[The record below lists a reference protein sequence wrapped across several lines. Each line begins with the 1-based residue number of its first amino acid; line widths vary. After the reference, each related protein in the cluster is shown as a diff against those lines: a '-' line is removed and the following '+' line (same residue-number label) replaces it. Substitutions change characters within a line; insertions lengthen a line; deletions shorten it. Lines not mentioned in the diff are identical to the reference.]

1 MQVFLETDRL
11 VLRRFSLADVD
22 NLVNLDADP
31 DVMRYVTGGIPT
43 SREEIQNEF
52 LPAFLDYY
60 QRYEGYGFWAA
71 IEKATG
77 EFLGWFHFR
86 PPPDAAP
93 GEVELGYR
101 LRKSAWGKGY
111 ATEGSRA
118 LIRKGFT
125 ELGVQRVVAETMA
138 VNQAS
143 RRVMEKAGL
152 KLVRTFHQ
160 PWPYPIDG
168 DEFGGVEYALDRAG
182 WQQQDTS
189 AGRLPA
195 ELRQPR
201 RTRPGRPVRPASS
214 IRAVDPSESGE
225 PPRPRRPR
233 PRPRAPPGPASQ
245 PPHAG
250 RTAPSGPR

>member
-1 MQVFLETDRL
+1 MEVFLETERL
-11 VLRRFSLADVD
+11 TLRRFTMADAGD
-22 NLVNLDADP
+22 LVSLDADP
-31 DVMRYVTGGIPT
+31 DVMRFVTGGIPT
-43 SREEIQNEF
+43 SREEIDTEF
-52 LPAFLDYY
+52 LPAFLGYY
-60 QRYEGYGFWAA
+60 QRYEGFGFWAA

-86 PPPDAAP
+86 PREDAAP

-125 ELGVQRVVAETMA
+125 KYGVQRVTAETMA
-138 VNQAS
+138 VNQGS

-168 DEFGGVEYALDRAG
+168 DQFGGVEYALDKAD
-182 WQQQDTS
+182 WQQQV
-189 AGRLPA
+189 
-195 ELRQPR
+195 Q
-201 RTRPGRPVRPASS
+201 SS
-214 IRAVDPSESGE
+214 GIMDR
-225 PPRPRRPR
+225 
-233 PRPRAPPGPASQ
+233 
-245 PPHAG
+245 
-250 RTAPSGPR
+250 

>member
-1 MQVFLETDRL
+1 M
-11 VLRRFSLADVD
+11 ANAD

-31 DVMRYVTGGIPT
+31 DVMRFVTGGIPT

-52 LPAFLDYY
+52 LPVFLAYY
-60 QRYEGYGFWAA
+60 QRYEGFGFWAA
-71 IEKATG
+71 TEKATG

-86 PPPDAAP
+86 PREDAAP

-125 ELGVQRVVAETMA
+125 ESGVQRVTAEAMA

-152 KLVRTFHQ
+152 TLVRTFHQ

-168 DEFGGVEYALDRAG
+168 DQFGDVEYALDKDQWQRDIAAG
-182 WQQQDTS
+182 SWP
-189 AGRLPA
+189 PA
-195 ELRQPR
+195 
-201 RTRPGRPVRPASS
+201 
-214 IRAVDPSESGE
+214 
-225 PPRPRRPR
+225 
-233 PRPRAPPGPASQ
+233 
-245 PPHAG
+245 
-250 RTAPSGPR
+250 